1 MNASDQANLR
11 FCQRQNLLVSG
22 TNMRNVKSVIIATAS
37 TTAKF
42 LFLSSCVF
50 LIAGCASHKKHPYEY
65 FVAQYHSQIK
75 HEIMDANIKR
85 IAGVASL
92 SFRIDHTNAVTD
104 CDAVVE
110 PDTEEAIA
118 LARLV
123 ENAYWSLVL
132 PRQAFFEKDGKNIV
146 HKLRIEAPDE
156 YYAIHPGRLPFHAQ
170 QRFLWRNIFEKE
182 SIAGIGIA
190 RFSIDVDHLG
200 KAQRCNVS
208 LDPHPNRPEDFRKD
222 RTFQLALRDNCLATD
237 FSEHP
242 GFKIK
247 NSGLQTFRPVIRYS
261 PWRKNTSY

>member
-1 MNASDQANLR
+1 VQSLKPVFKVIAS
-11 FCQRQNLLVSG
+11 
-22 TNMRNVKSVIIATAS
+22 ATAR
-37 TTAKF
+37 F
-42 LFLSSCVF
+42 LLFFSFIFV
-50 LIAGCASHKKHPYEY
+50 IAGCASHKKHPYEY

-75 HEIMDANIKR
+75 DEIMDANIKR

-110 PDTEEAIA
+110 PDTVEAIA

-123 ENAYWSLVL
+123 ENSCWSLVL
-132 PRQAFFEKDGKNIV
+132 PRQVLFEQDGKEIL

-156 YYAIHPGRLPFHAQ
+156 YYAMHPGSLPLHAQ

-247 NSGLQTFRPVIRYS
+247 NSGLQTFRSVIRYS
-261 PWRKNTSY
+261 PWRINTSY